1 MMRVVVITCLIC
13 FIVLSCT
20 LDPEPIHYGK
30 DQCTF
35 CKMTIED
42 PKFGAE
48 LMTEKGRIYK
58 YDAIECLLS
67 DLKNHDKPGAI
78 LVTPFDRVG
87 TLVAADSLS
96 YLKAEEI
103 KSPMGAGLAAF
114 ANVSSAKEIFENGE
128 WMNWNRVKTS
138 FRLK

>member
-1 MMRVVVITCLIC
+1 MRVVVVTCLLC

-20 LDPEPIHYGK
+20 PEPEAIHYGK
-30 DQCTF
+30 DQCAF

-42 PKFGAE
+42 PKYGAE
-48 LMTEKGRIYK
+48 LMTAKGRIYK

-67 DLKNHDKPGAI
+67 DLKNHDELGTI
-78 LVTPFDRVG
+78 LVTPFDQVR
-87 TLVAADSLS
+87 TLVVADSLS
-96 YLKAEEI
+96 YLKSEEI

-114 ANVSSAKEIFENGE
+114 VDASSAREIAEDGV
-128 WMNWNRVKTS
+128 WMNWGEVKTS

>member
-1 MMRVVVITCLIC
+1 MRVVVVTCLLG

-20 LDPEPIHYGK
+20 PEPEAIHYGK
-30 DQCTF
+30 DQCAF

-42 PKFGAE
+42 PKYGAE
-48 LMTEKGRIYK
+48 LMTAKGRIYK

-67 DLKNHDKPGAI
+67 DLKNHDELGTI
-78 LVTPFDRVG
+78 LVTPFDQVR
-87 TLVAADSLS
+87 TLVVADSLS
-96 YLKAEEI
+96 YLKSEEI

-114 ANVSSAKEIFENGE
+114 VDASSAREIAEDGV
-128 WMNWNRVKTS
+128 WMNWGEVKTS